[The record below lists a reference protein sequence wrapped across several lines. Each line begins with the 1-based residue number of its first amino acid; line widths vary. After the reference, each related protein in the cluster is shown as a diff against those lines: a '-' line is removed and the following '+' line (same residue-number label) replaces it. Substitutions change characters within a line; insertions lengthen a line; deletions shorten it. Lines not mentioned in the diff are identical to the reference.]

1 MNAAALAAGASVEF
15 VLTNNYI
22 AATDTVICNM
32 GPGGTVSTYLV
43 QCQAVA
49 AGSCRFRVTNYSATN
64 RSEACV
70 VNFSIIKAVKA

>member
-1 MNAAALAAGASVEF
+1 MNAAALNAGTSVEF
-15 VLTNNYI
+15 VLINNSI

-32 GPGGTVSTYLV
+32 GPGGTASTYLV
-43 QCQAVA
+43 QAQAVA

-70 VNFSIIKAVKA
+70 VNFSIIKAVNA